1 MKIPIEYLHRHQNC
15 LVNQRE
21 VGADTRSFAVALK
34 YALRQ
39 DPDVVLVGEMRDLET
54 VSEALNISETGHL
67 TFATLH
73 TNSCAE
79 TINRVIDVFPVNQ
92 QEQIRVTLSFVL
104 QGVVSQ
110 QLVPRIG
117 GGRCLATEIMVCTPA
132 IRALIRDDKIHQV
145 YSMLQSGQ
153 KYGMKTMNMSLS
165 ELYLTRKITIGEAMS
180 RSSNVQELNEMLSRV
195 QSVADVH
202 R

>member
-1 MKIPIEYLHRHQNC
+1 
-15 LVNQRE
+15 
-21 VGADTRSFAVALK
+21 
-34 YALRQ
+34 
-39 DPDVVLVGEMRDLET
+39 
-54 VSEALNISETGHL
+54 LNISETGHL

-110 QLVPRIG
+110 QLVPKIG
-117 GGRCLATEIMVCTPA
+117 GGRALCTEIMVCTPA

-153 KYGMKTMNMSLS
+153 KYGMKTMNMSLAD
-165 ELYLTRKITIGEAMS
+165 LYLKHKITIGEAMA

-195 QSVADVH
+195 QSGQPAMA